1 MRNID
6 KLYISLG
13 LAWLIG
19 SAAFGTWLGASGHPN
34 FAQSHAHIGLLGFVA
49 SVLFGLTHKAWP
61 TLRESRLALPQ
72 LVVYEAGT
80 VILLTGKV
88 MIDASG
94 QPNPFLMIG
103 APIVII
109 GGAMFLWLFVR
120 SPATASVPTLAPAE

>member
-6 KLYISLG
+6 KIYASLG

-19 SAAFGTWLGASGHPN
+19 AAAFGTWLGASGHPN

-49 SVLFGLTHKAWP
+49 SVLFGLMHKAWP
-61 TLRESRLALPQ
+61 ELRQSRLALPQ
-72 LVVYEAGT
+72 LVVYEVGT
-80 VILLTGKV
+80 VVLLTGKV

-94 QPNPFLMIG
+94 QPNLLLMTG

-109 GGAMFLWLFVR
+109 GGAMFLWLFVK
-120 SPATASVPTLAPAE
+120 SPATAPATMLSPAE